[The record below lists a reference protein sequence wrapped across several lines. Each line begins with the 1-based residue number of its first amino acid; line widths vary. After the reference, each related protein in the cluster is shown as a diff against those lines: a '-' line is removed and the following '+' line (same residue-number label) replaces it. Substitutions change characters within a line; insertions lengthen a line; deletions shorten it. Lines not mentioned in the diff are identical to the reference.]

1 MKLTKEEMD
10 SRLLY
15 VQEVYVY
22 YPAKWNTANQLQKE
36 LIDVIE
42 RYFDGVKNTTGGI
55 RLQYGVR
62 PVTDNSGKFVEV
74 NNIEETEKPK
84 RVMTNEEYTIWKHNV
99 QYQLPQDEHP
109 DELLIEIPNRW
120 CDRCGGYRLF
130 SLDGTMCLS
139 CGKIRKDPFMPKPAK
154 ESN

>member
-10 SRLLY
+10 ERLLY

-42 RYFDGVKNTTGGI
+42 KYFDGVKNITGGI

-74 NNIEETEKPK
+74 NYIEEVEKPK

-99 QYQLPQDEHP
+99 QYQLPQ
-109 DELLIEIPNRW
+109 
-120 CDRCGGYRLF
+120 
-130 SLDGTMCLS
+130 
-139 CGKIRKDPFMPKPAK
+139 PAK

>member
-42 RYFDGVKNTTGGI
+42 KYFDGVKNITGGI

-62 PVTDNSGKFVEV
+62 PVRSKSGTVIKIDNVGE
-74 NNIEETEKPK
+74 
-84 RVMTNEEYTIWKHNV
+84 
-99 QYQLPQDEHP
+99 
-109 DELLIEIPNRW
+109 
-120 CDRCGGYRLF
+120 
-130 SLDGTMCLS
+130 
-139 CGKIRKDPFMPKPAK
+139 
-154 ESN
+154 